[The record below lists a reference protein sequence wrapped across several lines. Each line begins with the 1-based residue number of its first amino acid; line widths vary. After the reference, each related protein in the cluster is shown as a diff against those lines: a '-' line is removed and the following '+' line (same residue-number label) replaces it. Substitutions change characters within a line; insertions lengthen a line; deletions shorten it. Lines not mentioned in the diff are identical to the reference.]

1 MHLQILHGHL
11 RAGDVVHQGSQF
23 CHRAINIKPVLIQL
37 SQQRHQVRIFNKGA
51 DASRRVYSFGKSFF
65 QRVMILTL
73 HLIISMHSLYKCTVA
88 KVRNTI
94 QHELPFTQ
102 KVITLLIVIHSIHIR
117 FAR

>member
-1 MHLQILHGHL
+1 MHLQIFHGHL
-11 RAGDVVHQGSQF
+11 RAGDIVHQGSQLS
-23 CHRAINIKPVLIQL
+23 HRTINVKTILTKLA
-37 SQQRHQVRIFNKGA
+37 QQRHQVRIFNKGA

-94 QHELPFTQ
+94 QHVLLFTQ
-102 KVITLLIVIHSIHIR
+102 KVITSLIVIHSIHIR
-117 FAR
+117 IAR